1 MNGIKNLPRWI
12 IFAALSALLF
22 SPLQVIQAQELKTII
37 ATGSLTDANGDVYS
51 LTMTFP
57 PAGGKVSGIG
67 IFEVIYP
74 YGDGQNCTIAIQF
87 NWEGT
92 FEGGDGG
99 MVTGTTSG
107 TEVVNTC
114 TVQHKEIE
122 LSGPW
127 SGNFYANGTGSGVY
141 DCTDKAS
148 QYYAGILPW
157 QVTFSAEEFATALK
171 PEVPVVSTPQPSLP
185 VEPGEVVPGQP
196 EVPTDQIVPTDSGGL
211 FGIPIPVILGS
222 LGIPVAGAFVGAV
235 LSALLSGLSSAGA
248 SSAAVTNA
256 GASLANGVDKLITEP
271 IEANYQ
277 DQYWSERPWDEAGPG
292 YVSKEE
298 YERTKDMLEQ
308 GYKWT
313 NGGWQTP
320 DQISQSNQAQ
330 QNNRAATAREDAEW
344 QAKIERERQAL
355 QQREAE
361 LKKTTDE
368 LQTAHN
374 MLDLKDGLEAINQQL
389 LNENVYVLNPLQGDP
404 TKIVYGLNA
413 LKNLIWDN
421 TIGFY
426 TGSQGLTCQGY
437 VNKTS
442 DAVIRIVQ
450 EKFGPDTKVQRIRF
464 SEISSVHPQSRKDDL
479 LGAMQDW
486 CDGWIDDNHNFFK
499 FTLQDK
505 SEWAVDFQQHNTGNK
520 PPILRPY
527 DEVKKVWQDHLGS
540 EFIIEQ

>member
-1 MNGIKNLPRWI
+1 
-12 IFAALSALLF
+12 
-22 SPLQVIQAQELKTII
+22 
-37 ATGSLTDANGDVYS
+37 
-51 LTMTFP
+51 MTFP

-74 YGDGQNCTIAIQF
+74 YGDGQSCTIAIQF

-99 MVTGTTSG
+99 VVTGTTSG

-114 TVQHKEIE
+114 TVHHKEIE

-157 QVTFSAEEFATALK
+157 QVTFSAEEFAAALK

-256 GASLANGVDKLITEP
+256 GASLADGVGKLITEP
-271 IEANYQ
+271 IEAN
-277 DQYWSERPWDEAGPG
+277 DPDLYWSERPWDEAGPG

-368 LQTAHN
+368 LQTARNILN
-374 MLDLKDGLEAINQQL
+374 MKDGLEAINQQL
-389 LNENVYVLNPLQGDP
+389 LNENVYVTNPLQGDP
-404 TKIVYGLNA
+404 TLIFDGLIKGLN
-413 LKNLIWDN
+413 WTSDCW
-421 TIGFY
+421 
-426 TGSQGLTCQGY
+426 TGDQGLTCEGY
-437 VNKTS
+437 VTKTS
-442 DAVIRIVQ
+442 DAVKKIVREQ
-450 EKFGPDTKVQRIRF
+450 FGPDAKVQRIKF
-464 SEISSVHPQSRKDDL
+464 SEKSTVNPEKGWLNPKAYRDWFDSRN
-479 LGAMQDW
+479 
-486 CDGWIDDNHNFFK
+486 DDNHDLLK
-499 FTLQDK
+499 VTLPDK
-505 SEWAVDFQQHNTGNK
+505 SEWAVDFHQHNTGTK
-520 PPILRPY
+520 PPIMRPWNKA
-527 DEVKKVWQDHLGS
+527 KKVWQDYMGD
-540 EFIIEQ
+540 EFIQE